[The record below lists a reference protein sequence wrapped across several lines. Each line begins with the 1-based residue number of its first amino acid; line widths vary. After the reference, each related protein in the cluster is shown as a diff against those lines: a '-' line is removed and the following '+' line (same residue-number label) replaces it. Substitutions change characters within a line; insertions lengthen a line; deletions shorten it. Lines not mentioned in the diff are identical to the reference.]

1 MKDLCAEKYKT
12 LIREIKDDSKIPHA
26 LRLEELIL
34 LKTTIFPKAIYRFNA
49 IPIKLLMTFSTELEQ
64 INLKCLWNHKRSRI
78 ARTILRK
85 KTQFGGVTLP
95 DFRQYYKA
103 TVIKTAWYWQK
114 HRHMDQQNKTE
125 SSKVNPHTY
134 SQLIFNKGCK
144 NIQWRKTAP
153 SISGAGKTGQPQ
165 GKE

>member
-1 MKDLCAEKYKT
+1 M
-12 LIREIKDDSKIPHA
+12 
-26 LRLEELIL
+26 LEELIL
-34 LKTTIFPKAIYRFNA
+34 LKSNILPKAIYRFNA

-103 TVIKTAWYWQK
+103 TAIKQHGIGQK
-114 HRHMDQQNKTE
+114 HTDQCKRRE
-125 SSKVNPHTY
+125 SPEINPYIYGRSSTKQAKIY
-134 SQLIFNKGCK
+134 CREKRVSS
-144 NIQWRKTAP
+144 A
-153 SISGAGKTGQPQ
+153 SGAGKAGQLHANQ
-165 GKE
+165 